1 MKIEFL
7 IRDIRKSK
15 KLTLKQLQRQSGVS
29 KTEINDIERGD
40 KMPNIITLELIAKG
54 LQTNITE
61 LYKVIEDED

>member
-15 KLTLKQLQRQSGVS
+15 KLTLKQLQRKSGVN

>member
-15 KLTLKQLQRQSGVS
+15 KLTLKQLQRKSGVS

>member
-15 KLTLKQLQRQSGVS
+15 KLTLKQLQRKSGVS
-29 KTEINDIERGD
+29 KKEINDIERGD

>member
-15 KLTLKQLQRQSGVS
+15 QLTLKQLQRKSGVS

-54 LQTNITE
+54 LQINITE
-61 LYKVIEDED
+61 LYKIIEDED

>member
-15 KLTLKQLQRQSGVS
+15 KLTLKQLQRKSGVS

-54 LQTNITE
+54 L
-61 LYKVIEDED
+61 

>member
-15 KLTLKQLQRQSGVS
+15 KLTLKQLQRKSGVS
-29 KTEINDIERGD
+29 KTEINDIERGH
-40 KMPNIITLELIAKG
+40 KRPNIITLELIAKG